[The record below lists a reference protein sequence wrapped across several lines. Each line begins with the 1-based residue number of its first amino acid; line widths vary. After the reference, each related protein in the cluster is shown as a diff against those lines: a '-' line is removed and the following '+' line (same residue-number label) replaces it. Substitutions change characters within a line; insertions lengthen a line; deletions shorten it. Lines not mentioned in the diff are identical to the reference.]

1 MVSTVKVN
9 RGDSSSFPGRAE
21 CTFGFVEV
29 TPEKLEEGL
38 SGPLLSWIGVIG
50 KGGGEKKF
58 HGILLT
64 KNLHI
69 INKLINF
76 SPLQPIHAGEF
87 WSNYPLLVYGSKKK
101 QKKNKGFLWKVKDN
115 QKSSIITILY
125 CSLKC
130 NFYRYEVG
138 VFASWKFISY
148 WVKIILYSS
157 ILWHQ
162 HFGLLWKAPGFRP

>member
-1 MVSTVKVN
+1 MVSTAKVN
-9 RGDSSSFPGRAE
+9 SGDLSSFPGRAE

-38 SGPLLSWIGVIG
+38 FDPLLSWIGVIG
-50 KGGGEKKF
+50 KGGGERKF

-87 WSNYPLLVYGSKKK
+87 WSNHPLLVYGSKKNP
-101 QKKNKGFLWKVKDN
+101 KKTRVFFGKSKTIRKVQLSRFCTARWNVTFTDIKSVFLRVE
-115 QKSSIITILY
+115 
-125 CSLKC
+125 SL
-130 NFYRYEVG
+130 
-138 VFASWKFISY
+138 
-148 WVKIILYSS
+148 
-157 ILWHQ
+157 
-162 HFGLLWKAPGFRP
+162 